1 MSAASSSSFL
11 NAIYD
16 MEETFSQKMTD
27 RCSAFGG
34 RKLIDQLL
42 ASKLSHIS
50 NGTSQIFS
58 YHHNEYADIYLAHN
72 VSVVVKLNAT
82 KKEKNLEMRMQVDG
96 HITDQQARLKP
107 EGGNV
112 LNGLTHSIE
121 SGNLDH
127 CDSYIAHPIM
137 LVDENFSGA
146 NWWFFMKDLLT
157 SFIEFTVVQPQVSSV
172 YGNDDVQVLHTS
184 EGRNQWRPFTDAYE
198 FLFSNHRGMDSV
210 QLQELVAA
218 SSSSGNQVTLCLRH
232 VFWSP
237 DRGKHILINRRHSFD
252 NCFSSIVAAFAAH
265 LKAAVHIPTL
275 PTPPKPRVVW
285 VARDPSQKANP
296 TSWQKNRII
305 SNQPELIAYLKQQ
318 CYAMGIELIVADF
331 YGDKIHTSFE
341 EQAHFVSRTN
351 IMMGIHG
358 AGLNMFMFLP
368 SNSVVVEVHIGA
380 TTAQKNSANTV
391 THMGVGKYLR
401 VMGRT
406 DSESK
411 MPLLP
416 VWDKLKQAIDVWYE
430 LNGVSHVAK

>member
-1 MSAASSSSFL
+1 
-11 NAIYD
+11 
-16 MEETFSQKMTD
+16 
-27 RCSAFGG
+27 
-34 RKLIDQLL
+34 
-42 ASKLSHIS
+42 
-50 NGTSQIFS
+50 
-58 YHHNEYADIYLAHN
+58 
-72 VSVVVKLNAT
+72 
-82 KKEKNLEMRMQVDG
+82 
-96 HITDQQARLKP
+96 
-107 EGGNV
+107 
-112 LNGLTHSIE
+112 
-121 SGNLDH
+121 
-127 CDSYIAHPIM
+127 
-137 LVDENFSGA
+137 
-146 NWWFFMKDLLT
+146 MKDLLT

-184 EGRNQWRPFTDAYE
+184 EGRNQWRPLTDAYE

-237 DRGKHILINRRHSFD
+237 DRGTNILINRKHPFD

-430 LNGVSHVAK
+430 LNGVSQVAAK